1 MLRAIVSLTVLTV
14 CLFGLIGVTGP
25 LTLYTQSPTDDAR
38 LPDPIYPDIVTLSEA
53 GQHAEALATLDR
65 KVPPAGDEVPIE
77 ALVLRARLLA
87 SAGEHARSAAAWEDL
102 AARADSI
109 EPTAF
114 RFAVDGHIR
123 SANLARAE
131 ELLGRRPVR
140 EFGDLWSALATA
152 YRVGGQLDHAA
163 SLYRRVIAE
172 AGSAATIDQATLG
185 LAVTL
190 EQAGD
195 RTTALVTLRNLQLQS
210 RQPGTFTTARS
221 QAAKMADA
229 LDVPVE
235 PFAEPDY
242 RRLADRLR
250 NASLFDD
257 AVTVLEDWKR
267 AYPASTPEVQ
277 ALMADTFYRARA
289 NSEARAEADK
299 FLESYP
305 THPQAPD
312 VHVLQYRLDV
322 REGRTDGVRARG
334 RALWLGDIPGVLLE
348 DRLSLGRLLAAYL
361 VSIGELDEG
370 MDVYDRLY
378 QMATS
383 RDLRVDVLWRA
394 GVAAIRAGQLDRA
407 ARTFATMRRLKP
419 GPETTQIADY
429 WTAVLAQR
437 RNLQDQ
443 AILGLT
449 TLART
454 SPYNYY
460 GIRAREQLAGLKARP
475 PMPSP
480 RATFPVPILRD
491 TSRAQLRFRGATLL
505 ARAGLKA
512 EAAQMIRQLGG
523 EVRNDPALALM
534 TARALT
540 AAGEYRQA
548 VGIMETRFGSFLETP
563 ATGIPDDFWRLAYPR
578 AFWNIVR
585 PAGESAQV
593 DPLLLLSLARQES
606 RFDPGVRSVVG
617 AIGLFQIMP
626 YTADNLAPRV
636 GVTLTDRSMLLRPQ
650 TSAVFGARLTA
661 DLLRE
666 FDNEAVPVM
675 AAYNA
680 GEGRTV
686 EWWKAA
692 RGISQDLFVDTI
704 PYAETRTYVRTV
716 YSNYVMYRQLY
727 GEK

>member
-1 MLRAIVSLTVLTV
+1 MSRSIIAILALI
-14 CLFGLIGVTGP
+14 GLIAVAGQLP
-25 LTLYTQSPTDDAR
+25 LHTQSTTDDAR
-38 LPDPIYPDIVTLSEA
+38 LPEPIYPDVVALWEA
-53 GQHAEALATLDR
+53 GQHAEALATLER
-65 KVPPAGDEVPIE
+65 KVPASGTDVPLE

-87 SAGEHARSAAAWEDL
+87 VKGEHAPSALAWEDI
-102 AARADSI
+102 AARADAI

-114 RFAVDGHIR
+114 RFAVDSHIR
-123 SANLARAE
+123 AANLGRAE
-131 ELLGRRPVR
+131 ELLGRQPIR
-140 EFGDLWSALATA
+140 EFGDLWSALASA
-152 YRVGGQLDHAA
+152 YRAAGQLDRAA

-172 AGSAATIDQATLG
+172 AGSASAVDQATLS

-195 RTTALVTLRNLQLQS
+195 RAAALATVRNLQLQS
-210 RQPGTFTTARS
+210 RQAATFAR
-221 QAAKMADA
+221 ARAHAVKLADA
-229 LDVPVE
+229 LNVSVE

-257 AVTVLEDWKR
+257 AVMVLGDWKR
-267 AYPASTPEVQ
+267 TYPASTPEIQ
-277 ALMADTFYRARA
+277 ALTADTFYRARA

-299 FLESYP
+299 FLELYP
-305 THPQAPD
+305 AHPQASD

-334 RALWLGDIPGVLLE
+334 RALWLGDIPGVPLD

-361 VSIGELDEG
+361 VSVGELAEG
-370 MDVYDRLY
+370 LDIYDRLY
-378 QMATS
+378 KTAAA

-407 ARTFATMRRLKP
+407 ERIFATMRRLKP
-419 GPETTQIADY
+419 GRETELIADY
-429 WTAVLAQR
+429 WTAVLASR
-437 RNLQDQ
+437 RNRQDE
-443 AILGLT
+443 AVHSLT
-449 TLART
+449 VLART

-460 GIRAREQLAGLKARP
+460 GIRAREQLSAVKARLPTPSARAVFP
-475 PMPSP
+475 PPL
-480 RATFPVPILRD
+480 VRD
-491 TSRAQLRFRGATLL
+491 TSRAHVRFRGAALL

-512 EAAQMIRQLGG
+512 EAAQMIRQLGSD
-523 EVRNDPALALM
+523 VRNDPALALM

-563 ATGIPDDFWRLAYPR
+563 AAGLPEDFWRLAYPR

-585 PAGESAQV
+585 PAGESARV

-606 RFDPGVRSVVG
+606 RFDPSVRSVVG
-617 AIGLFQIMP
+617 AMGLFQIMP
-626 YTADNLAPRV
+626 YTADNLGPKV
-636 GVTLTDRSMLLRPQ
+636 GVTITDRAMLLRPQ
-650 TSAVFGARLTA
+650 TSAAFGARLTA

-680 GEGRTV
+680 GEDRTI

-692 RGISQDLFVDTI
+692 RGVSQDLFVDTI

-727 GEK
+727 GDK